1 MVQGGSMKKGSS
13 SKGGSSSQKLSD
25 KKMRKMEARV
35 LEEKLVTLRAAVFEP
50 DGKDRNVCAP
60 LAPFMKYDRNGL
72 DCTID
77 FYSKLPADAKL
88 WAFELVKTNMEELYD
103 EAGYGWDDQDKLSEL
118 SEDGTRS

>member
-60 LAPFMKYDRNGL
+60 LAPFMKRVAASFNKPSTRHRRDGARDR
-72 DCTID
+72 
-77 FYSKLPADAKL
+77 LP
-88 WAFELVKTNMEELYD
+88 N
-103 EAGYGWDDQDKLSEL
+103 AGTTATASTAR
-118 SEDGTRS
+118 STSTRNSRRTRSSGPLN

>member
-1 MVQGGSMKKGSS
+1 MKKGSS

-60 LAPFMKYDRNGL
+60 LAPFMKRVAASFNKP
-72 DCTID
+72 
-77 FYSKLPADAKL
+77 S
-88 WAFELVKTNMEELYD
+88 
-103 EAGYGWDDQDKLSEL
+103 
-118 SEDGTRS
+118 TRRRRS

>member
-60 LAPFMKYDRNGL
+60 LAPFMKRVARVL
-72 DCTID
+72 TP
-77 FYSKLPADAKL
+77 STR
-88 WAFELVKTNMEELYD
+88 VVSRR
-103 EAGYGWDDQDKLSEL
+103 EAGGWSLS
-118 SEDGTRS
+118 GF

>member
-1 MVQGGSMKKGSS
+1 MKKGSS

-60 LAPFMKYDRNGL
+60 LAPFMKRVPESSRRRRASSPGEKAVGGL
-72 DCTID
+72 FLDFEVVRTATIPSTTQVRPQRLGLHD
-77 FYSKLPADAKL
+77 
-88 WAFELVKTNMEELYD
+88 
-103 EAGYGWDDQDKLSEL
+103 
-118 SEDGTRS
+118 

>member
-1 MVQGGSMKKGSS
+1 MKKGSS

-60 LAPFMKYDRNGL
+60 LAPFMKRVAASFNKPSTRRRRPTTQVRPQRPRLHDRLLQQITGRREALGL
-72 DCTID
+72 
-77 FYSKLPADAKL
+77 
-88 WAFELVKTNMEELYD
+88 
-103 EAGYGWDDQDKLSEL
+103 
-118 SEDGTRS
+118 

>member
-1 MVQGGSMKKGSS
+1 MKKGSS

-60 LAPFMKYDRNGL
+60 LAPFMKRVAASSRRRRASSPGEKPVGG
-72 DCTID
+72 
-77 FYSKLPADAKL
+77 FFVE
-88 WAFELVKTNMEELYD
+88 FEAIRDSIVP
-103 EAGYGWDDQDKLSEL
+103 
-118 SEDGTRS
+118 RR

>member
-13 SKGGSSSQKLSD
+13 NKGGSSSQKLSD

-60 LAPFMKYDRNGL
+60 LAPFMKYDTASFNKP
-72 DCTID
+72 
-77 FYSKLPADAKL
+77 S
-88 WAFELVKTNMEELYD
+88 
-103 EAGYGWDDQDKLSEL
+103 
-118 SEDGTRS
+118 TRRRRS

>member
-50 DGKDRNVCAP
+50 DGKDCNVCAP
-60 LAPFMKYDRNGL
+60 LAPFMKRVAASFNKP
-72 DCTID
+72 
-77 FYSKLPADAKL
+77 S
-88 WAFELVKTNMEELYD
+88 
-103 EAGYGWDDQDKLSEL
+103 
-118 SEDGTRS
+118 TRRRRS